1 MKREK
6 QWALSGIM
14 LFFIGAFTTFYPWFQ
29 LEDDWDTYVSMYDLQ
44 RACGGIGQF
53 FVGGNDCG
61 VSKTMFPIGVGITIL
76 GLICGGIAVSFSSNK
91 DNNEP
96 KSSKKLSMSQLTG
109 NSEKEIF
116 NNFYEVVGNLLD
128 SIPNSEINNA
138 HIQAAKEIHRKIID
152 YMPDP
157 NIETKIYYF
166 SSMDQVFSSMPE
178 EWIKLFS
185 QSAEFDSYKKMGD
198 WVQDIKSSD
207 GL

>member
-1 MKREK
+1 MESDR
-6 QWALSGIM
+6 QFALSGIL
-14 LFFIGAFTTFYPWFQ
+14 LFSAGVFITFYPWLQ
-29 LEDDWDTYVSMYDLQ
+29 LEGDWDTFVSMYDLIV
-44 RACGGIGQF
+44 ACGGLGKI

-61 VSKTMFPIGVGITIL
+61 ISKTMFPIGVGITIL
-76 GLICGGIAVSFSSNK
+76 GLISGGIAVSLSLNK

-128 SIPNSEINNA
+128 SVPDSDIKNV
-138 HIQAAKEIHRKIID
+138 HIEAAKEIHRKIID
-152 YMPDP
+152 YMPNP
-157 NIETKIYYF
+157 NVETKIYYF

-178 EWIKLFS
+178 EWIKFFS

-207 GL
+207 GP